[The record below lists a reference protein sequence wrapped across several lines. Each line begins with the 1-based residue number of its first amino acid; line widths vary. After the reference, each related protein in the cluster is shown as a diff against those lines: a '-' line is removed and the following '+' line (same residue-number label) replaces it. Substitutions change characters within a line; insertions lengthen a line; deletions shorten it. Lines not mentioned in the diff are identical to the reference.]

1 MLSTDKRWP
10 VGGEDVAYGHSTGRL
25 RLLEDR
31 LLTTT
36 ELTGVVNQADQQ
48 SWKQLLDQLEYPEH
62 SDLFAR
68 IAQAREEADKMLVQL
83 AADPV
88 LSYSLLLYQNYHNL
102 KVFLKGLLP
111 VAGKAEALAMQVS
124 GEIPDRL
131 HSLLF
136 WKSQEKIED
145 LWSLVV
151 RTVTQGEQGFEVQ
164 SWKEWS
170 EEFVGYDSLKKNSFV
185 KLGLPPVYAQAV
197 AQARSSYVQY
207 GDAGQIDAVLDFY
220 YFAHLAA
227 LAQVSGLPFL
237 QTYARLKAD
246 LANLNVL
253 YRSSRM
259 RLAAELIAKLWVPGG
274 QVEAAEQLV
283 SLVQQPLVA
292 WMEAF
297 AYTPVQEVVPC
308 AFELAHPQAEETV
321 ESGRFARLSDN
332 LLMQLAR
339 TGLAVI
345 YGPQVVAGYWLA
357 RQTEAQNLRIIL
369 SMQAQGKNSQELLNL
384 LREVYIHA

>member
-68 IAQAREEADKMLVQL
+68 IAQAREEADKMLVEL

-297 AYTPVQEVVPC
+297 ANTPVQEVVPC